1 MEVKHPSEINE
12 IFDGVSYAKGASLL
26 RMLRCYIGAG
36 LFDAAIVAYIHKYQF
51 ANAATADLWACIS
64 AVSDLDIGSL
74 MRNWTS
80 QSGFPIL
87 RITEISA
94 ENDEYK
100 SAPSTLVDL
109 TGNIPSFAQSGHEL
123 LDAVEPTMHR
133 FFFIHQRST
142 SGPKEW
148 VVPVHVLTGDGLF
161 GSFLMQSK
169 DLVVIIPTTSADT
182 WVKFNAG
189 QTGFFRVDYVSPHLL
204 SNLVAG
210 IKRMEIGA
218 ADRLGLVSDVF
229 ATSSMGLTRDVAPL
243 ELLDGFVNEDA
254 NYVWSELSANL
265 RSLLYRSCLQPYEH
279 QLKEYIAV
287 RTKPTVQR
295 IGWQV
300 QSGES
305 SDVSSLRATLV
316 SLLVSCDDADAVQ
329 ECRRQF
335 FDISAD
341 TPADLRLLILQTGV
355 RHGGVAEYE
364 RALDLYRTS
373 ENPEEKR
380 NALQALCKTAGKNF
394 KEQLSLCR
402 VLISFLVPE
411 LQRRTLEFAFSDEV
425 RPSDIT
431 FAVGTSLNETNGVEL
446 TWQFFEDKFDV
457 IQERYSTGQSFILTG
472 IIETMTYGKVAS
484 LHTALCLV
492 VSPRPRHAETR
503 ACNSRSAVLRRAP
516 SALCSP
522 DHLPDH

>member
-1 MEVKHPSEINE
+1 
-12 IFDGVSYAKGASLL
+12 
-26 RMLRCYIGAG
+26 MLRSYIGAG
-36 LFDAAIVAYIHKYQF
+36 LFDAAIVAYIQKYQF

-87 RITEISA
+87 RITEILA

-100 SAPSTLVDL
+100 AVPSTVVDL
-109 TGNIPSFAQSGHEL
+109 SGNIPSFARSGHES
-123 LDAVEPTMHR
+123 LDAVEPTAHR
-133 FFFIHQRST
+133 SFFIHQRST

-148 VVPVHVLTGDGLF
+148 IVPVHVLTGDGLF
-161 GSFLMQSK
+161 GSFLMESK
-169 DLVVIIPTTSADT
+169 DLVVIIPTTSANT

-189 QTGFFRVDYVSPHLL
+189 QTGFFRIDYVSPHLL

-210 IKRMEIGA
+210 VKRMEIGA

-243 ELLDGFVNEDA
+243 ELLDGFVNEEA

-279 QLKEYIAV
+279 QLKEYIAIRV
-287 RTKPTVQR
+287 KPTVQR

-300 QSGES
+300 RPGET

-316 SLLVSCDDADAVQ
+316 SLLVSCDDVDAVQ
-329 ECRRQF
+329 KCRRQF

-364 RALDLYRTS
+364 HALGLYRTS

-380 NALQALCKTAGKNF
+380 NALQALCKTAG
-394 KEQLSLCR
+394 
-402 VLISFLVPE
+402 
-411 LQRRTLEFAFSDEV
+411 
-425 RPSDIT
+425 
-431 FAVGTSLNETNGVEL
+431 
-446 TWQFFEDKFDV
+446 
-457 IQERYSTGQSFILTG
+457 
-472 IIETMTYGKVAS
+472 
-484 LHTALCLV
+484 TADC
-492 VSPRPRHAETR
+492 P
-503 ACNSRSAVLRRAP
+503 CQ
-516 SALCSP
+516 
-522 DHLPDH
+522 